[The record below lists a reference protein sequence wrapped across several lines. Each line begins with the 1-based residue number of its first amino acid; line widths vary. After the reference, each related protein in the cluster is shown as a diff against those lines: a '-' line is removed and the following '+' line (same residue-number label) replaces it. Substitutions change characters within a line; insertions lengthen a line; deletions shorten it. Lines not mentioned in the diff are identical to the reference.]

1 MSNDKIKIALVNKDD
16 EIIGFEDKLEVHKLG
31 LLHRAFSILIYN
43 DKNEILLQ
51 KRASTKYHSPGLW
64 TNTCCSHLIE
74 NQDFETYMHDRL
86 QDEMGFD
93 CDLEFQ
99 FKFTYKKSFDNGL
112 TEYETDHVYTGVW
125 EGVPKTNPDEVDEYK
140 WMSMEDIK
148 KDIIKNP
155 DSYTYWFKEII
166 SRSNIIV

>member
-1 MSNDKIKIALVNKDD
+1 MFTELPKIALVNKDD

-31 LLHRAFSILIYN
+31 LLHRAFSILVYN

-74 NQDFETYMHDRL
+74 NQNFETYMHNRL
-86 QDEMGFD
+86 QNEMGFD

-99 FKFTYKKSFDNGL
+99 FKFTYKKGFDNGL
-112 TEYETDHVYTGVW
+112 TEYETDHVYTGNW
-125 EGVPKTNPDEVDEYK
+125 HGEPNPNPDEVDEYK
-140 WMSMEDIK
+140 WMSMEDLR